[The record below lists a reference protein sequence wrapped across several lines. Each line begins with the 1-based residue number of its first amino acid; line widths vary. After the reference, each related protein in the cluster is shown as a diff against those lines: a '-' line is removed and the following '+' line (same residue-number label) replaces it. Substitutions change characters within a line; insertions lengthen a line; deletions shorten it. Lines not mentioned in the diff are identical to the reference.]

1 MNPLGALSP
10 SRLRE
15 LADITV
21 LERAARG
28 SDPLAAHKGTGH
40 SVFLLRGE
48 LFLMYEGGGTLV
60 VVGGMGDGRH
70 PLNRGGARRF
80 PLVLQ
85 RQRRGLDPGRT
96 DFEPGP
102 FLLLFSFRTLLSHFL
117 SLPQS
122 SSSRL

>member
-1 MNPLGALSP
+1 MTTTADPDARRASPEQLSVLNPLGALSP

-48 LFLMYEGGGTLV
+48 LFLMYEGGGTLWWSAAWAT
-60 VVGGMGDGRH
+60 
-70 PLNRGGARRF
+70 GAIR
-80 PLVLQ
+80 
-85 RQRRGLDPGRT
+85 
-96 DFEPGP
+96 
-102 FLLLFSFRTLLSHFL
+102 
-117 SLPQS
+117 
-122 SSSRL
+122 